1 MAFGLS
7 AGAAA
12 LVGAVAAPVVG
23 SLLADDN
30 GAEGANDAAA
40 DSTRLQAEIAR
51 DQWNRYKEIYEPLER
66 GMVDEAQNYDS
77 QENYARAA
85 GDASATV
92 SSQFGK
98 ARDRLTR
105 TPGLDPTSAGYQA
118 SMVGLDLAQ
127 AASDATQQNAARQ
140 KVRDTAY
147 ARKTDA
153 LSLGKGLPAQAGSAL
168 ATSANQSLSLANA
181 GMAQANAQAGA
192 IGRIT
197 DRVFNSGFNNNWL
210 GSGSPAGYAL
220 GTTNIAPAAVTAA
233 NATTDPIAALA
244 GSQGW

>member
-30 GAEGANDAAA
+30 GASAANGAAA
-40 DSTRLQAEIAR
+40 DSTRLQAEISR

-66 GMVDEAQNYDS
+66 GVVKEAQNYDS
-77 QENYARAA
+77 PDNYARAA
-85 GDASATV
+85 GEAQATV
-92 SSQFGK
+92 AQQFGK
-98 ARDRLTR
+98 AKDRIAR
-105 TPGLDPTSAGYQA
+105 TPGMDPSTGAYQA
-118 SMVGLDLAQ
+118 GMIGLDLAQ
-127 AASDATQQNAARQ
+127 AATDATQQNAARQ

-153 LSLGKGLPAQAGSAL
+153 LSLGKGLPANASSAL
-168 ATSANQSLSLANA
+168 ASSAQNSLAQA
-181 GMAQANAQAGA
+181 QFGQAQANAQAAA

-197 DRVFNSGFNNNWL
+197 DRVFSSPTVSNWL
-210 GSGSPAGYAL
+210 GNAQVRSD
-220 GTTNIAPAAVTAA
+220 TAA
-233 NATTDPIAALA
+233 HLQDNGGFGTGNAFGNQDLGAFL
-244 GSQGW
+244 